1 MNWAAIIWLAMMVF
15 FLIVEA
21 ACPIHLVSVW
31 FALASLIAII
41 VSLLGGQ
48 IWLQVVVF
56 LAVSGALLLALWP
69 LVKKYMNPKVVAT
82 NVDSLV
88 GQLAHVTQDID
99 NVDAVGQAK
108 VNGLEWSARSTDGEP
123 IPKGVLVRID
133 RVEGA
138 KLMVS
143 LAEGS
148 K

>member
-1 MNWAAIIWLAMMVF
+1 MTAMAYIWLAAAVIF
-15 FLIVEA
+15 GIVEGVTYN
-21 ACPIHLVSVW
+21 LVSVW

-69 LVKKYMNPKVVAT
+69 LVKKYMKPKVVAT

>member
-69 LVKKYMNPKVVAT
+69 LVKKYMKPKVVAT